1 MKLYGLLSR
10 IERALINK
18 LFMAH
23 TYINERHRKYAE
35 KCMKAIE
42 ETTKKHYTAEQ
53 MLARCLRNLGI
64 EETADQLTDKNN
76 SSGKE

>member
-1 MKLYGLLSR
+1 MPYRTSNYKQT
-10 IERALINK
+10 I
-18 LFMAH
+18 FMAH
-23 TYINERHRKYAE
+23 TYINERHRKYVE

-53 MLARCLRNLGI
+53 MLARCRRNLGI
-64 EETADQLTDKNN
+64 EETAGQLTDKNN

>member
-1 MKLYGLLSR
+1 MPYRTSNYKQT
-10 IERALINK
+10 I
-18 LFMAH
+18 FMAH

-42 ETTKKHYTAEQ
+42 ETTKMHYTDEQ
-53 MLARCLRNLGI
+53 MLARCSRNLGI

>member
-1 MKLYGLLSR
+1 
-10 IERALINK
+10 
-18 LFMAH
+18 
-23 TYINERHRKYAE
+23 
-35 KCMKAIE
+35 MKAIE
-42 ETTKKHYTAEQ
+42 ETTKMHYTAEQ